1 MEYIGV
7 ILVAAIAFG
16 VFFLIDKGFTRL
28 FRSQAQHQSGLAIRV
43 NKRYCSFGLILCVLG
58 IGSAFASA
66 KEGLIMLAAGCIILL
81 VGAGLIVYYMT
92 FGVFYNEDGF
102 VLTTFGKRST
112 TYRYHQIKGQMLYNS
127 SGNIVVE
134 LHMTDGRTFHL
145 PTTMDG
151 VYSFMDYAF
160 ARWCVQTDKKP
171 EACDFH
177 DPDNS
182 CWFPSVEEM

>member
-7 ILVAAIAFG
+7 LVVAAIAFG
-16 VFFLIDKGFTRL
+16 VFFLMDKGFTKL

-43 NKRYCSFGLILCVLG
+43 NKRYCSFGLILSVLG
-58 IGSAFASA
+58 IGSMFASA
-66 KEGLIMLAAGCIILL
+66 TEGTIMLAAGSLILL
-81 VGAGLIVYYMT
+81 VGIGLIVYYMT

-112 TYRYHQIKGQMLYNS
+112 TYRYEQIKGQMLYNS

-134 LHMTDGRTFHL
+134 LHMDDGRTFHL
-145 PTTMDG
+145 PTTMEG
-151 VYSFMDYAF
+151 VYSFMDRAF
-160 ARWCVQTDKKP
+160 DRWCVQTGRKP
-171 EACDFH
+171 EDCDFH

-182 CWFPSVEEM
+182 CWFPSVEGL